1 MVAQHQGFGHLCR
14 QSRVSTGL
22 PPPALPPSHIQGRP
36 YPEQQGERL
45 CSVGPLHEAGLHPVH
60 CKLQDLIQLLPWGHG
75 RDRLSHSP
83 ASSGQRPTGSCPA
96 PLPAGCLFTSPAKH
110 LAAVVAVKGQL
121 QEQLSASSSR
131 SSRSC

>member
-1 MVAQHQGFGHLCR
+1 MLGWAPL
-14 QSRVSTGL
+14 
-22 PPPALPPSHIQGRP
+22 SHTPHNWGRP
-36 YPEQQGERL
+36 YPEQQGECL
-45 CSVGPLHEAGLHPVH
+45 HLAGPLCKAGLHPVH
-60 CKLQDLIQLLPWGHG
+60 CKLQDLIQLLPWGYR
-75 RDRLSHSP
+75 RDGLSHSFP
-83 ASSGQRPTGSCPA
+83 ASSRQEPTTSCPA

>member
-1 MVAQHQGFGHLCR
+1 MQAEQSQRQPGPPRLCPPWTQGG
-14 QSRVSTGL
+14 S
-22 PPPALPPSHIQGRP
+22 

-45 CSVGPLHEAGLHPVH
+45 RSAGALCKARHHPVH
-60 CKLQDLIQLLPWGHG
+60 CKLQDLIQLLPWGHR
-75 RDRLSHSP
+75 RDKLSHFP
-83 ASSGQRPTGSCPA
+83 ASSGQGCAASCPA